1 VALPEFNGWCQYV
14 TCPASVCF
22 KLPADMTYH
31 EAVALASNGLT
42 AYSLLFELGAHHS
55 GKSVLY
61 HPVPGALVTT
71 TTHCNIHDL

>member
-1 VALPEFNGWCQYV
+1 
-14 TCPASVCF
+14 
-22 KLPADMTYH
+22 MTYH

-55 GKSVLY
+55 GKSILY

-71 TTHCNIHDL
+71 TTLSSQHS